1 MATFSSY
8 RDRIATRLLYAWI
21 RPRVFPDDAGELG
34 LDATR
39 PVCYVLQQPRYS
51 NLLVLRE
58 EVRRA
63 SLPAAGGHFFLNRTT
78 TLAEPARDR
87 HRHPPMLER
96 IVRATVADAGHD
108 VQLVPVTILW
118 GRAPGSQQSLLKAL
132 FSETWGP
139 TGHFRQ
145 LMAILFHGRDAM
157 VRFAQPISTRQ
168 LLGTEP
174 DATRAVR
181 KLARVLRVHFRRQRE
196 LAIGPDLSHR
206 NTQVERLLSAPA
218 VRAAIAEETVTHHI
232 THAEA
237 HARARRFALEIPS
250 DYSYGVA
257 RAFELFLEWLWNR
270 LYDGIE
276 VRQAEVLQR
285 IAPGSGIVYLPCHRS
300 HIDYLLLSF
309 IIYRHGLTPP
319 HVAAGVNLNLPL
331 VGPLLRR
338 GGAFFIRRS
347 FKGEPLYAAVFDEY
361 LHLMISRGFPVEYF
375 IEGTRSRSGRM
386 LPPRTGMLAMTI
398 RSFLRD
404 HGRPLVLVPVYIG
417 YEKLIEGRSFV
428 EELAGQPKRKESLRG
443 LLATVRSLRREFGK
457 VHVGFGRPL
466 MMDEYLDR
474 AHPGWRDDPI
484 EAAGSW
490 LRSAT
495 ADVAWELTLRIN
507 EAAVITPANLAAL
520 IMLAAPDGAADEQA
534 VRRMIEHYRALLRA
548 SPYCAL
554 TAFCDVAADEI
565 IGHAVRLGAIERV
578 AGGGEQ
584 LRVPTGGLPLLAYF
598 RNNVLH
604 LVALPSLLACLLVM
618 EPRLSL
624 ERAIGAIR
632 RLLVLAR
639 EELFMNCTPGE
650 IPGGVET
657 VLTVL
662 VARQLIRRQDGEL
675 LAPGPGTREH
685 AELSMLAETM
695 RVALGVSL
703 LKVALAPDAGADG
716 LSVPSPTNPSRSPSG

>member
-1 MATFSSY
+1 MFASHL
-8 RDRIATRLLYAWI
+8 DRVATRMLYAWI
-21 RPRVFPDDAGELG
+21 RPRLFPEHPGELG
-34 LDATR
+34 LDTAR
-39 PVCYVLQQPRYS
+39 PVWYVLELPRRS

-58 EVRRA
+58 ETRRA
-63 SLPAAGGHFFLNRTT
+63 GLPAGDGYFFLNRVT
-78 TLAEPARDR
+78 TLVESARER

-96 IVRATVADAGHD
+96 IVNASVEDAGHD

-118 GRAPGSQQSLLKAL
+118 GRAPRGQQSLLKAL

-145 LMAILFHGRDAM
+145 LMAILVHGRDAV
-157 VRFAQPISTRQ
+157 VRFAPPISTRQ

-206 NTQVERLLSAPA
+206 NTQVERLLAAPT
-218 VRAAIAEETVTHHI
+218 VRKAIADEAATRGI

-237 HARARRFALEIPS
+237 HRRAWRCALEIPS

-276 VRQAEVLQR
+276 IRGIDALDGIE
-285 IAPGSGIVYLPCHRS
+285 PGSGIIYLPCHRS

-319 HVAAGVNLNLPL
+319 HVAAGINLNLPL

-347 FKGEPLYAAVFDEY
+347 FKGEPLYAAVFKEY

-375 IEGTRSRSGRM
+375 IEGTRSRTGRM
-386 LPPRTGMLAMTI
+386 LPPRTGMLAMTLG
-398 RSFLRD
+398 SYLRD
-404 HGRPLVLVPVYIG
+404 YGRPLVLVPVYIG
-417 YEKLIEGRSFV
+417 YEKLLEGHSFV

-466 MMDEYLDR
+466 SLAEYLDSE
-474 AHPGWRDDPI
+474 HPGWRN
-484 EAAGSW
+484 ESAEGAGSW
-490 LRSAT
+490 LNAT
-495 ADVAWELTLRIN
+495 TSGVAHELARRIN
-507 EAAVITPANLAAL
+507 EAAVVNPVNLIAL
-520 IMLAAPDGAADEQA
+520 IMLVAPDGATDTTT

-548 SPYCAL
+548 APYSSMM
-554 TAFCDVAADEI
+554 AFCDVAAEEI
-565 IGHAVRLGAIERV
+565 IGHAIRLGAIERA
-578 AGGGEQ
+578 AGGER
-584 LRVPTGGLPLLAYF
+584 LCVPAGDETLLAYF

-618 EPRLSL
+618 EPCLAL
-624 ERAIGAIR
+624 ERAVAAIR

-639 EELFMNCTPGE
+639 EELFMNCTPE
-650 IPGGVET
+650 EVSGGVDT
-657 VLTVL
+657 VLNVL
-662 VARQLIRRQDGEL
+662 AGRELIRRREGDL
-675 LAPGPGTREH
+675 LAPPPGSREH

-695 RVALGVSL
+695 RVALGSSL

-716 LSVPSPTNPSRSPSG
+716 FSVPSTTNPSASPRG

>member
-1 MATFSSY
+1 MASFRSY
-8 RDRIATRLLYAWI
+8 LDRIATRLLYAWI
-21 RPRVFPDDAGELG
+21 RPRVFPGSLGELG
-34 LDATR
+34 LDAGR
-39 PVCYVLQQPRYS
+39 PVYYVLQEPRYS

-63 SLPAAGGHFFLNRTT
+63 GLPAGDGHFFLNRIT
-78 TLAEPARDR
+78 TLAEPARAR
-87 HRHPPMLER
+87 HRHPLVLER
-96 IVRATVADAGHD
+96 IVRASVEDPGHD

-118 GRAPGSQQSLLKAL
+118 GRAPRSQQSLLKAL

-145 LMAILFHGRDAM
+145 AMAVLVHGRDAV
-157 VRFAQPISTRQ
+157 VRFARPISTRE

-174 DATRAVR
+174 EAVRAAR

-206 NTQVERLLSAPA
+206 NTQVERLLAAPA
-218 VRAAIAEETVTHHI
+218 VRQAIADEAATRGI
-232 THAEA
+232 TLGEA
-237 HARARRFALEIPS
+237 QARARGFALEIPS

-276 VRQAEVLQR
+276 VRQIEVLDS
-285 IAPGSGIVYLPCHRS
+285 IAPGSGIIYLPCHRS

-319 HVAAGVNLNLPL
+319 HVAAGINLNLPL

-347 FKGEPLYAAVFDEY
+347 FKGEPLYAAVFNEY

-386 LPPRTGMLAMTI
+386 LPPRTGILAMTL

-417 YEKLIEGRSFV
+417 YEKLLEGRSFV
-428 EELAGQPKRKESLRG
+428 DELAGQAKRKESLRG
-443 LLATVRSLRREFGK
+443 LLATARSLRREFGK

-466 MMDEYLDR
+466 SLADYLDR
-474 AHPGWRDDPI
+474 ERPAWRSEPPPVA
-484 EAAGSW
+484 ETW
-490 LRSAT
+490 LRAAT
-495 ADVAWELTLRIN
+495 DGAAWELALRIN
-507 EAAVITPANLAAL
+507 EAAVITPVNLLAL
-520 IMLAAPDGAADEQA
+520 IMLAAPDGADDEA
-534 VRRMIEHYRALLRA
+534 TVRRMIEHYRALLRA
-548 SPYCAL
+548 APYGSL
-554 TAFCDVAADEI
+554 TAFCDVAADQI
-565 IGHAVRLGAIERV
+565 IGHVIRLGEIERV
-578 AGGGEQ
+578 VGSGA
-584 LRVPTGGLPLLAYF
+584 LRVPAGGLPLLAYF

-618 EPRLSL
+618 EPRLASA
-624 ERAIGAIR
+624 RAVAAIR

-639 EELFMNCTPGE
+639 EELFMNCTPE
-650 IPGGVET
+650 EVPGGVET
-657 VLTVL
+657 VLNVL
-662 VARQLIRRQDGEL
+662 VDRRLVQRQDGVL
-675 LAPGPGTREH
+675 LAPPPGSREH
-685 AELSMLAETM
+685 ADLTMLAETM
-695 RVALGVSL
+695 RVALGASL
-703 LKVALAPDAGADG
+703 LKVALAPDAGAEG
-716 LSVPSPTNPSRSPSG
+716 LSVPSTTSPSTSPPG